1 MYVPYTFSMGE
12 GTEILVRSEVPPLT
26 LQHAVREQLRV
37 SLMRNQFPE
46 DPLTNANIAEL
57 LATAAEDMVSPLNR
71 AYRRASRKAL
81 LWTQEVSVYIPG
93 WPHTD

>member
-1 MYVPYTFSMGE
+1 
-12 GTEILVRSEVPPLT
+12 
-26 LQHAVREQLRV
+26 
-37 SLMRNQFPE
+37 MRNQFPE

-81 LWTQEVSVYIPG
+81 L
-93 WPHTD
+93 